1 MHYCTKF
8 VLQSVYFEPIHDS
21 TSARKGGF
29 KIHNFKTKIVH
40 NKSTLYSEFYFI
52 FFILSTIYVF
62 AVFEIKLSSK
72 RISFR
77 YLTYTIPKK
86 IEQI

>member
-1 MHYCTKF
+1 MIQRQQEK
-8 VLQSVYFEPIHDS
+8 VDS
-21 TSARKGGF
+21 KYIIS
-29 KIHNFKTKIVH
+29 TKIVH

>member
-1 MHYCTKF
+1 MIQRQQEK
-8 VLQSVYFEPIHDS
+8 VDS
-21 TSARKGGF
+21 KYIISK
-29 KIHNFKTKIVH
+29 KIVH

>member
-1 MHYCTKF
+1 MQYCTKF

-29 KIHNFKTKIVH
+29 KIHNFVH